1 MNGRIV
7 VSDRDA
13 VRTIAIRHPGRTD
26 ALGGDLWLAISEAIE
41 SAQRNP
47 AIRCLIVSGQSGA
60 FAAGG
65 NNAEEPEAVR
75 SPGATRLLRALVG
88 NRKPIVAA
96 VDGAAEGIGTMIV
109 FHCDY
114 VVAGTTATF
123 GSPLPPH
130 DPVPDGAISLLAP
143 RLLGHQRA
151 FAMLV
156 LRRPISAQDAHEAR
170 LVDAIVPPGQVMVEA
185 ERIARDICKR
195 RADDIP
201 AVLTRLKPPMEA
213 MLQRMAEEDRCA
225 RQLSSAVAA
234 SPSGSR
240 RTWRDRRSP
249 SGSDG

>member
-1 MNGRIV
+1 MRGRIV

-13 VRTIAIRHPGRTD
+13 VRTIAILHPEPTD
-26 ALGGDLWLAISEAIE
+26 ARAGDLWLAISGAIE
-41 SAQRNP
+41 SAQCNP
-47 AIRCLIVSGQSGA
+47 AIRCLIVTGQSGA
-60 FAAGG
+60 FAAGST
-65 NNAEEPEAVR
+65 AEELEAGR

-109 FHCDY
+109 FHCDH

-213 MLQRMAEEDRCA
+213 LLQRMAEEDRCA
-225 RQLSSAVAA
+225 RQLSSAAAA